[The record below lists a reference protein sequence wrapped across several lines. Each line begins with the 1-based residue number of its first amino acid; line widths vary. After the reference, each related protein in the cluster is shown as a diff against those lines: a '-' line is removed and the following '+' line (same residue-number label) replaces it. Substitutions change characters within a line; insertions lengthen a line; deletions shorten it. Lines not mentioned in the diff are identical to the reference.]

1 MKEAGSFSGTLK
13 HIQSAPQNVQSKD
26 ENRQFHVYNF
36 LEFEGTNGENIR
48 VEMVKI
54 PCELKRHIEVDSGV
68 KSYVLAKVMGKKAI
82 IGIREGN
89 EEYTLLD
96 TLPTKLSFID
106 KIAMAVVGGQV
117 RDAKRI
123 LNKHGF
129 RTERKQ
135 ADMVL

>member
-13 HIQSAPQNVQSKD
+13 HIQSAPKHVQSKD

-54 PCELKRHIEVDSGV
+54 PLELQGHIEVDSGV
-68 KSYVLAKVMGKKAI
+68 KTYVLAKVMEKKAI

-89 EEYTLLD
+89 KEYTLLD
-96 TLPTKLSFID
+96 TLPTKLSFFE
-106 KIAMAVVGGQV
+106 KIAKALFGGQL
-117 RDAKRI
+117 RDAKMI